1 MGFIRAGIGALSG
14 VLADEWKEY
23 IYCEALDQNTLVKKG
38 QQKASK
44 RSSNTKRDENIISD
58 GSKVAVNE
66 GQAMI
71 VVENGKVCDVVT
83 EPGAYIYDTG
93 TEPCIFNSGG
103 FAGIKETFKKIGRRF
118 QYGGQPENDQRVYY
132 VNIKEIM
139 NNKMGIG
146 DVPFRDG
153 EFNLTIQLQ
162 GFGTY
167 SYKIVDPILFYT
179 NICSNVQDE
188 FRKEEIDEQLKNEV
202 AQCMHPA
209 LGELAQKDIAYDKIP
224 LYVNDLRD
232 YMNKALSSE
241 WGEIRGL
248 EIVSVAIA
256 SIRPN
261 EESAKK
267 IEQFQES
274 RVYSD
279 PTMLGAR
286 VGSAQATAMENAA
299 SNEAGA
305 MAGFVGMGFA
315 QQAGGANAT
324 DLMNMGNQQAQ
335 AQAAAAPA
343 APAAP
348 AAAAAAVAGAWICP
362 ACGKPS
368 TGNFCPECGA
378 KKPEAGWTCP
388 ACGKQGLTGNFCTEC
403 GAKKP
408 E

>member
-1 MGFIRAGIGALSG
+1 
-14 VLADEWKEY
+14 
-23 IYCEALDQNTLVKKG
+23 
-38 QQKASK
+38 
-44 RSSNTKRDENIISD
+44 
-58 GSKVAVNE
+58 
-66 GQAMI
+66 
-71 VVENGKVCDVVT
+71 
-83 EPGAYIYDTG
+83 
-93 TEPCIFNSGG
+93 
-103 FAGIKETFKKIGRRF
+103 
-118 QYGGQPENDQRVYY
+118 
-132 VNIKEIM
+132 
-139 NNKMGIG
+139 
-146 DVPFRDG
+146 
-153 EFNLTIQLQ
+153 
-162 GFGTY
+162 
-167 SYKIVDPILFYT
+167 
-179 NICSNVQDE
+179 
-188 FRKEEIDEQLKNEV
+188 
-202 AQCMHPA
+202 MHPA

-315 QQAGGANAT
+315 QQAGGANAAE
-324 DLMNMGNQQAQ
+324 LMNMGNQQAQ
-335 AQAAAAPA
+335 AAAPA
-343 APAAP
+343 APEAPAAP
-348 AAAAAAVAGAWICP
+348 AAAAAVAGAWICP

-388 ACGKQGLTGNFCTEC
+388 QCGKQGLTGNFCTEC